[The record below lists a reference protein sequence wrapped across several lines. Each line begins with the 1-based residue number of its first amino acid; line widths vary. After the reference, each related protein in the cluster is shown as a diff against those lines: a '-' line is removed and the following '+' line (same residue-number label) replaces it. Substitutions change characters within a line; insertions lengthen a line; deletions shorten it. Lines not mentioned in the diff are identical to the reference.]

1 MRFDTRD
8 RDVHDLTWDMEGS
21 PNSPGDA
28 PLRGRTEPRLAG
40 LTQPVAPG
48 GVHPP
53 IATFWNSLPCEAW
66 KSRSPVGATP
76 TFVQST
82 RLDLRP

>member
-28 PLRGRTEPRLAG
+28 PLRGRTASMGPG
-40 LTQPVAPG
+40 L
-48 GVHPP
+48 
-53 IATFWNSLPCEAW
+53 
-66 KSRSPVGATP
+66 
-76 TFVQST
+76 
-82 RLDLRP
+82 